1 MKKVIL
7 SGKGIV
13 KTFGENTV
21 LHGIDIDVCEGDFTV
36 IMGSS
41 GSGKSTL
48 LYALSGMDRISG
60 GELFYRD
67 RNIANASEKELT
79 LLRANDFGFVFQ
91 HTHLIGNLTLTE
103 NIRMAAL
110 IGNISDKETQTRAND
125 LGFVFQR
132 THLINNLTLGENIRM
147 AALIGNV
154 PDNEAKSRADEL
166 ITRMN
171 LVNAKDRLP
180 SQVSGGEAQ
189 RAAVARAV
197 ITKPAVLFADEPTGA
212 LNKANSEEVLD
223 LFSSLN
229 AEGQTVL
236 LVTHDKEAAL
246 RGNRVLYLEDG
257 TIIGELELP
266 NYTGKDKAREEK
278 LTAWLE
284 GLGW

>member
-13 KTFGENTV
+13 KAFGENTV
-21 LHGIDIDVCEGDFTV
+21 LHGIDIDVYEGDFTV

-48 LYALSGMDRISG
+48 LYALGGMDRISG

-67 RNIANASEKELT
+67 QNISNASEKELT
-79 LLRANDFGFVFQ
+79 QLRA
-91 HTHLIGNLTLTE
+91 
-103 NIRMAAL
+103 
-110 IGNISDKETQTRAND
+110 KD

-147 AALIGNV
+147 AALIGNIS
-154 PDNEAKSRADEL
+154 DSEAKTRANEL

-171 LVNAKDRLP
+171 LDNAKDRLP

-197 ITKPAVLFADEPTGA
+197 ITKPAILFADEPTGA
-212 LNKANSEEVLD
+212 LNKANSEEVLN

-229 AEGQTVL
+229 AKGQTVL

-246 RGNRVLYLEDG
+246 RANRVLYLEDG
-257 TIIGELELP
+257 AIIGELELS
-266 NYTGKDKAREEK
+266 NYAGKDKAREEK

>member
-21 LHGIDIDVCEGDFTV
+21 LHGIDIDVYEGDLTV

-48 LYALSGMDRISG
+48 LYALSGMDGISG

-67 RNIANASEKELT
+67 RDISAASEKELT
-79 LLRANDFGFVFQ
+79 QLRASDLGFVFQ
-91 HTHLIGNLTLTE
+91 HTHLIGNLTL
-103 NIRMAAL
+103 
-110 IGNISDKETQTRAND
+110 S
-125 LGFVFQR
+125 
-132 THLINNLTLGENIRM
+132 ENIRM

-154 PDNEAKSRADEL
+154 PHKESKTRADEL

-171 LVNAKDRLP
+171 LDNAKDRLP

-197 ITKPAVLFADEPTGA
+197 VTKPAILFADEPTGA
-212 LNKANSEEVLD
+212 LNKANSEEVLN

-236 LVTHDKEAAL
+236 LVTHDREAAL

-257 TIIGELELP
+257 ALIGELELP
-266 NYTGKDKAREEK
+266 NYSGKDKAREEK